1 MDQGKEEE
9 GNKFTEQNK
18 IKRLPRSAKK
28 RLKYEKL
35 REQRK
40 LHRKKKKIP
49 TTINKID
56 RRQANERLETINQQE
71 TTALICI
78 DCAYNQSMSN
88 KVRLNAEKF
97 QWIVMNYH
105 LGNFQCCTTDRSLL
119 QFQSSI
125 KSTGSTSSFELDK

>member
-1 MDQGKEEE
+1 M
-9 GNKFTEQNK
+9 NKTKSKDYHEVQ
-18 IKRLPRSAKK
+18 KK
-28 RLKYEKL
+28 RLKFQKL

-88 KVRLNAEKF
+88 KVRLNAENL
-97 QWIVMNYH
+97 QSTVINHH
-105 LGNFQCCTTDRSLL
+105 LGNFQCRKTDRSLL
-119 QFQSSI
+119 QFKSSI
-125 KSTGSTSSFELDK
+125 KSTGSTSSFELDQ